1 MTASTEPPLPLDP
14 GPVFA
19 TLAQHGVQHVVIG
32 GVAAQLHGSSSP
44 TLGVDITPQR
54 SAPNLARVA
63 AALTELQAREWVPGF
78 GYPLQLPMDRRRLA
92 GDRALLTHTAYGR
105 VDVIL
110 APHGFPHG
118 YDELALCARDVTAY
132 GKVLLVAEVDDLLR
146 SHAAAGRGKDVEA
159 LSRLRSIKQSVSE
172 RGLLPPQE
180 LASPVRAGAPEVGL
194 QDALVASE
202 RLATVFDDIR
212 PALAYVRREL
222 YRAVDEAMYGDDQ
235 TARSSI
241 ARAQHAASNAQAD
254 IRRLRQDLSPGATR
268 SDVLYLHG
276 RPGNP
281 VSDLVHQ
288 AGAEVAMGERLLAS
302 AAGQPQLSGRDEV
315 RDLLIEARLH
325 VATADNHLDLL
336 QIQLERVARGW
347 ERDQRCERETGS
359 RD

>member
-1 MTASTEPPLPLDP
+1 MTAPSEPTPPLDP
-14 GPVFA
+14 APVFA
-19 TLAQHGVQHVVIG
+19 TLAQHGVQYVVIG
-32 GVAAQLHGSSSP
+32 GVAAQLQGSSSP

-78 GYPLQLPMDRRRLA
+78 GYPLQLPMDRRRLTD
-92 GDRALLTHTAYGR
+92 DRALLTHTAYGR
-105 VDVIL
+105 LDVIL

-118 YDELALCARDVTAY
+118 YDELALCARDVAAY
-132 GKVLLVAEVDDLLR
+132 GKVLFVADVDDLLR
-146 SHAAAGRGKDVEA
+146 SHAAAGRGKDADA
-159 LSRLRSIKQSVSE
+159 LSRLRSIKRSVAE
-172 RGLLPPQE
+172 RGLLPPHE
-180 LASPVRAGAPEVGL
+180 LASPVRPGMPEVGL

-202 RLATVFDDIR
+202 HLATVFDDIR

-235 TARSSI
+235 RARASV

-254 IRRLRQDLSPGATR
+254 IRRLRQELSPASSR

-276 RPGNP
+276 RTSDH

-288 AGAEVAMGERLLAS
+288 AGTEVAMGERLLAS
-302 AAGQPQLSGRDEV
+302 AAGRGQLSGRDEV

-336 QIQLERVARGW
+336 EIQLERVARGW
-347 ERDQRCERETGS
+347 ERDGLGREG
-359 RD
+359 RGRA

>member
-1 MTASTEPPLPLDP
+1 MTASTEPTPPLDP

-19 TLAQHGVQHVVIG
+19 TLAQHGAQYVVIG
-32 GVAAQLHGSSSP
+32 GVAAQLQGSSSP
-44 TLGVDITPQR
+44 TLGVDITPER

-78 GYPLQLPMDRRRLA
+78 GYPLQLPMDRRRLT

-132 GKVLLVAEVDDLLR
+132 GKVLLVADVDDLLH

-159 LSRLRSIKQSVSE
+159 LSRLRSIKQSVAG
-172 RGLLPPQE
+172 RGLLPPHQ
-180 LASPVRAGAPEVGL
+180 LASPTRAGVPEVGL

-202 RLATVFDDIR
+202 RLATVFDGIR

-222 YRAVDEAMYGDDQ
+222 YRAVDEAMYGDDE
-235 TARSSI
+235 TARTSI
-241 ARAQHAASNAQAD
+241 ARAQHAASNAHVD
-254 IRRLRQDLSPGATR
+254 LRKLRQDLSPASLT
-268 SDVLYLHG
+268 SEVLYLQG
-276 RPGNP
+276 QTGDP
-281 VSDLVHQ
+281 VSDLVQQ
-288 AGAEVAMGERLLAS
+288 AGTEVAMGGRLLAL
-302 AAGQPQLSGRDEV
+302 AAAQRPLFGRDEV

-336 QIQLERVARGW
+336 QIQLERVARQWG
-347 ERDQRCERETGS
+347 CERESGG
-359 RD
+359 REGRR

>member
-1 MTASTEPPLPLDP
+1 MTAPSEPTPPLDP
-14 GPVFA
+14 GPIFA
-19 TLAQHGVQHVVIG
+19 TLAQNGVQYVVIG

-54 SAPNLARVA
+54 SAPNFARVA

-78 GYPLQLPMDRRRLA
+78 GYPLQLPMDRRRLT

-110 APHGFPHG
+110 APHGFPYG
-118 YDELALCARDVTAY
+118 YDELALCARDVAAY
-132 GKVLLVAEVDDLLR
+132 GKVLFVADVADLLR

-159 LSRLRSIKQSVSE
+159 LSRLRSLKQSIAE
-172 RGLLPPQE
+172 RGLLPPHE
-180 LASPVRAGAPEVGL
+180 LIAPVQTGVPEIGL
-194 QDALVASE
+194 QDALAASK

-222 YRAVDEAMYGDDQ
+222 YRAVDEATYGNEE
-235 TARSSI
+235 TARTSI

-254 IRRLRQDLSPGATR
+254 IRKLRQDLSPASSR

-276 RPGNP
+276 RTSDP
-281 VSDLVHQ
+281 VPDLIHQ
-288 AGAEVAMGERLLAS
+288 AGTEVAMGERLLAS
-302 AAGQPQLSGRDEV
+302 AAGRTQRSGRDEV

-347 ERDQRCERETGS
+347 ERDERWERETGS
-359 RD
+359 RE

>member
-1 MTASTEPPLPLDP
+1 MTAPSEPAPPLDP

-19 TLAQHGVQHVVIG
+19 TLTQHGVRYVVIG
-32 GVAAQLHGSSSP
+32 GVAAQIYGSSSP
-44 TLGVDITPQR
+44 TMGVDITPLR

-78 GYPLQLPMDRRRLA
+78 GYPLQLPMDRRRLT
-92 GDRALLTHTAYGR
+92 GDRALLTHTTYGR

-118 YDELALCARDVTAY
+118 YDELALCARDVAAY
-132 GKVLLVAEVDDLLR
+132 GKVLSVADVEDLLR

-159 LSRLRSIKQSVSE
+159 LSRLRTIKRSVAE
-172 RGLLPPQE
+172 RGLLPPHE
-180 LASPVRAGAPEVGL
+180 LVSPVRIGTPEVGL

-235 TARSSI
+235 SARTSI
-241 ARAQHAASNAQAD
+241 ARAQHATSNAQAE
-254 IRRLRQDLSPGATR
+254 IRRLRQELSPASSR
-268 SDVLYLHG
+268 SNVLYLHERTG
-276 RPGNP
+276 DP
-281 VSDLVHQ
+281 VSDLVQQ
-288 AGAEVAMGERLLAS
+288 AGTELAMGERLLAS
-302 AAGQPQLSGRDEV
+302 AAGQRQLAGRDEV

-325 VATADNHLDLL
+325 VAAADNHLDLL
-336 QIQLERVARGW
+336 QIQLERQARRWEW
-347 ERDQRCERETGS
+347 ERGS
-359 RD
+359 GGHESRG

>member
-1 MTASTEPPLPLDP
+1 MSEPTPPLDP

-19 TLAQHGVQHVVIG
+19 TLAQHGVQYVVIG
-32 GVAAQLHGSSSP
+32 GVAAQLQGSSSP

-78 GYPLQLPMDRRRLA
+78 GYPLQLPMDRRRLT
-92 GDRALLTHTAYGR
+92 GDRALLTHTSYGR

-132 GKVLLVAEVDDLLR
+132 GKVLFVADVDDLLR

-159 LSRLRSIKQSVSE
+159 LSRLRSIKQSVAE
-172 RGLLPPQE
+172 RGLLSPHE
-180 LASPVRAGAPEVGL
+180 LGSPVRADAPQDGL

-222 YRAVDEAMYGDDQ
+222 YRAVDEATYGEDQ
-235 TARSSI
+235 AARTSI

-254 IRRLRQDLSPGATR
+254 IRRLREDLSLESER

-276 RPGNP
+276 RANDP
-281 VSDLVHQ
+281 VSGLVHQ
-288 AGAEVAMGERLLAS
+288 AGTEVAMGERLLAS
-302 AAGQPQLSGRDEV
+302 AAGRGLLSGGDEL

-336 QIQLERVARGW
+336 QIRLERVARAWDRQGP
-347 ERDQRCERETGS
+347 ELGRGLGRD
-359 RD
+359 

>member
-1 MTASTEPPLPLDP
+1 
-14 GPVFA
+14 
-19 TLAQHGVQHVVIG
+19 LAQHGVQYVVIG
-32 GVAAQLHGSSSP
+32 GVASQLQGSSSP

-54 SAPNLARVA
+54 SAANLARVA

-78 GYPLQLPMDRRRLA
+78 GYPLQLPMNRRRLT

-118 YDELALCARDVTAY
+118 YDELALCGRDVAAY
-132 GKVLLVAEVDDLLR
+132 GKVLFVADVDDLLC

-159 LSRLRSIKQSVSE
+159 LSRLRSIKRSIAE
-172 RGLLPPQE
+172 RGLLPPHE
-180 LASPVRAGAPEVGL
+180 LASPVRAGVPEVGL

-222 YRAVDEAMYGDDQ
+222 YRAVDEATYGNEE
-235 TARSSI
+235 TARTSI

-254 IRRLRQDLSPGATR
+254 IRKLRQDLSPGVTA
-268 SDVLYLHG
+268 SDALYLDG
-276 RPGNP
+276 QPGNP
-281 VSDLVHQ
+281 DSALLRQ

-302 AAGQPQLSGRDEV
+302 AAGQPQLSDGDEV

-336 QIQLERVARGW
+336 QIQLERQARSW
-347 ERDQRCERETGS
+347 EPERGLGG
-359 RD
+359 R